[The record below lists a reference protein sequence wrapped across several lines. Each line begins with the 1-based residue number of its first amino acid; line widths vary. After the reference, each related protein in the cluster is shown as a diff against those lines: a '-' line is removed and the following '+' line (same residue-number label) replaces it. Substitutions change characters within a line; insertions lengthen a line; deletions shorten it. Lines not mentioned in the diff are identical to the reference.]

1 MYFQGVVDGGFLPHV
16 KKPVGAGVRFQQ
28 LQLGRV
34 ACFSLKLGSRRAVS
48 IARTNCV
55 D

>member
-1 MYFQGVVDGGFLPHV
+1 MYSQGLADGGFLPRV
-16 KKPVGAGVRFQQ
+16 KKPVGAGVRFWQ

-34 ACFSLKLGSRRAVS
+34 ACFSLKLGSGWFGPIVRANQ
-48 IARTNCV
+48 I